1 MNPQWICVKR
11 SYILDC
17 KNMNWKFDPESPSS
31 VQGLKHVHLQISQ
44 KIALFC
50 SQVWKASCKEGCN
63 FTIPA
68 EIYWE
73 LIWGNKFCWHS
84 PCHRLPLH
92 ANARC
97 PSINPRHIPRKKN
110 TWEWNNHH
118 LGSFCRIQLSVQ
130 KVWCQWWFWN
140 KSKLATRAGGIYVRF
155 FMAIVSF
162 RVNRIIFHEPQKR
175 LKVDRSPPMLNN
187 HALKEISTNSLQII
201 SQLPVNSRG
210 SHGASSLLHYCFT
223 NYYLAIIMYN
233 TLW

>member
-63 FTIPA
+63 FTIPT

-97 PSINPRHIPRKKN
+97 PSINPRHIPRKKKYMGMKQSP
-110 TWEWNNHH
+110 
-118 LGSFCRIQLSVQ
+118 LRQFLSY
-130 KVWCQWWFWN
+130 
-140 KSKLATRAGGIYVRF
+140 T
-155 FMAIVSF
+155 
-162 RVNRIIFHEPQKR
+162 
-175 LKVDRSPPMLNN
+175 
-187 HALKEISTNSLQII
+187 II
-201 SQLPVNSRG
+201 SSKSMVSVMVLKQIKTCNQSRWHLRTFLQG
-210 SHGASSLLHYCFT
+210 
-223 NYYLAIIMYN
+223 
-233 TLW
+233 

>member
-1 MNPQWICVKR
+1 MFKATFVFLYFFVFFGWTLNEYVLKDHIY

-63 FTIPA
+63 FTIPT

-97 PSINPRHIPRKKN
+97 PSINPRHIPRKKKYMGMKQSP
-110 TWEWNNHH
+110 
-118 LGSFCRIQLSVQ
+118 LRQFFRIQLSVQ

-155 FMAIVSF
+155 FRAKVVSF
-162 RVNRIIFHEPQKR
+162 RVWIHHISSTSKR
-175 LKVDRSPPMLNN
+175 LKLTD
-187 HALKEISTNSLQII
+187 HLQ
-201 SQLPVNSRG
+201 
-210 SHGASSLLHYCFT
+210 C
-223 NYYLAIIMYN
+223 
-233 TLW
+233 